1 MRGLR
6 RHSPALPIACVAL
19 FVALGGSVWAA
30 NAVKI
35 DGHSI
40 RTGSLPGDRLAPGSV
55 PGNRL
60 RPGSVPSDRLA
71 PGTIAGAQVN
81 AATLGQVPSAVHAE
95 TAGRAREAGVALSAE
110 RAANA
115 ERLNGFSAGCGEGTR
130 DFAGA
135 CWQSSHSETAMT
147 APEAAAACA
156 EAGGE
161 LPAALALAAFA
172 QQQGVVLA
180 VGGEWSGDL
189 TNVAGPDIYGV
200 ITVSATAEINSS
212 LPSEEKNF
220 RCVLPLVG

>member
-6 RHSPALPIACVAL
+6 RHSPALPIACAAL

-30 NAVKI
+30 TKI

-40 RTGSLPGDRLAPGSV
+40 RTGSLPGNRLVPGSV

-60 RPGSVPSDRLA
+60 RPGSVPTDRLA
-71 PGTIAGAQVN
+71 PGAIVGTQVN

-95 TAGRAREAGVALSAE
+95 TAGSAREAGLALSAE
-110 RAANA
+110 RAADA

-135 CWQSSHSETAMT
+135 CWQLGESAAAT
-147 APEAAAACA
+147 APEATEACA
-156 EAGGE
+156 AAGGE
-161 LPAALALAAFA
+161 LPEALALSAFA
-172 QQQGVVLA
+172 LQPGVVLA

-189 TNVAGPDIYGV
+189 TNVAGLDAYSV
-200 ITVSATAEINSS
+200 VTVSAEGEIDFVVSTENR
-212 LPSEEKNF
+212 NF
-220 RCVLPLVG
+220 RCVFPLVG